1 MLRSAPPGPR
11 HRPPGTP
18 RCRPLYVM
26 SYRGEKLRS
35 APPGPR
41 HRPPGT
47 PRRRTLCVMT
57 YRGEKLR
64 SVPPGARHRQPRR
77 PRRRTLCFMTY
88 RHEKLRC
95 APPGTRHR
103 SNEFAYEPSIL
114 PFLRIVLVQN
124 RTVDKININVL
135 LLNSFSFKKFCSV
148 PERSSYI
155 LNEFSS

>member
-1 MLRSAPPGPR
+1 M
-11 HRPPGTP
+11 T
-18 RCRPLYVM
+18 
-26 SYRGEKLRS
+26 YRDEKLRS

-47 PRRRTLCVMT
+47 PRRRTLCVIT

-64 SVPPGARHRQPRR
+64 SAPPGLGHRQPRR
-77 PRRRTLCFMTY
+77 PRCRTLCFMIY

-95 APPGTRHR
+95 APLGARHR
-103 SNEFAYEPSIL
+103 SNEFVYEPSIL
-114 PFLRIVLVQN
+114 PFWRNVLVQN

-135 LLNSFSFKKFCSV
+135 LLNTFSFKKIFPV

-155 LNEFSS
+155 LYEF